1 MAFRTPLKLEIN
13 TASSNVSFQNCTAAE
28 ITQVT
33 TEMIRQYGAN
43 PSATISVGSGN
54 MGTITDTRL
63 EVGAVGN
70 DATDFDTQGETADVF
85 TETVSFNTLVGAFHG
100 VSAPT
105 IGRGTAISNA
115 TNTAYSFPCYID
127 DASGGEQS
135 IRQFNLDDML
145 DTFWHPAATRLSGN
159 GDGSINGTDT
169 AGTYTMNSATSLSGH
184 TRVSATPI
192 FTDTRATASDY
203 SAAGIPEAADQQD
216 VVLNYYLYRRN
227 STSAAAMPYLVGF
240 EKGEVIPRL
249 IPHATLSSQ
258 LQAVARYGAINE
270 SSYRIQYAFAA
281 STSGYT
287 TRATALDTKL
297 NSSAYL
303 TLKVGDDYR
312 SQEVPA
318 GSVATAATYNFGIKI
333 S

>member
-1 MAFRTPLKLEIN
+1 MAVKIPLKLVIN
-13 TASSNVSFQNCTAAE
+13 SASSNVSFQVCTQAE
-28 ITQVT
+28 VIQIS

-54 MGTITDTRL
+54 MGAITDTRL

-70 DATDFDTQGETADVF
+70 DATNFDTQGETADVS
-85 TETVSFNTLVGAFHG
+85 TETVSYNKLVGAFHG
-100 VSAPT
+100 VSAPSFS
-105 IGRGTAISNA
+105 RGTEISNS
-115 TNTAYSFPCYID
+115 TNTAFSFPCYID
-127 DASGGEQS
+127 DATGDAQS

-145 DTFWHPAATRLSGN
+145 DTFWHPAATRMVGAITSGA
-159 GDGSINGTDT
+159 DS
-169 AGTYTMNSATSLSGH
+169 AGTYTMSSATSLSNH

-203 SAAGIPEAADQQD
+203 TAAGVPEAADQQD

-240 EKGEVIPRL
+240 AKGVTTPQL

-258 LQAVARYGAINE
+258 LKAIARYGAINE

-281 STSGYT
+281 STSGFT
-287 TRATALDTKL
+287 TRATAIDTKL

-303 TLKVGDDYR
+303 TRQVGDDYR

-318 GSVATAATYNFGIKI
+318 GSAATISTYNFGVKI

>member
-1 MAFRTPLKLEIN
+1 MAVRIPLKLIIN
-13 TASSNVSFQNCTAAE
+13 SASSNISFQRCTQTE
-28 ITQVT
+28 VNQVT

-70 DATDFDTQGETADVF
+70 DATNFDTQGETADVS
-85 TETVSFNTLVGAFHG
+85 TETVSYNKLVGAFHG
-100 VSAPT
+100 VSAPSFS
-105 IGRGTAISNA
+105 RGTEISNS
-115 TNTAYSFPCYID
+115 TNTAFSFPCYID
-127 DASGGEQS
+127 DATGDAQS

-145 DTFWHPAATRLSGN
+145 DTFWHPAATRMVGASTSGA
-159 GDGSINGTDT
+159 DS
-169 AGTYTMNSATSLSGH
+169 AGTYTMSSATSLSNH

-203 SAAGIPEAADQQD
+203 TAAGVPEAADQQD

-227 STSAAAMPYLVGF
+227 SASAAAMPYLVGF
-240 EKGEVIPRL
+240 AKGVSIPQL

-258 LQAVARYGAINE
+258 LKAIARYGAINE

-281 STSGYT
+281 STSGFT
-287 TRATALDTKL
+287 TRATAIDTKL

-303 TLKVGDDYR
+303 TRQVGDDYR

-318 GSVATAATYNFGIKI
+318 GSAATISTYNFGIKI

>member
-1 MAFRTPLKLEIN
+1 MAFRTPLKLIIN
-13 TASSNVSFQNCTAAE
+13 ASGSNITFQNCTAAE

-43 PSATISVGSGN
+43 PSAAISVGSGN

-70 DATDFDTQGETADVF
+70 DTTNFDTESETADVS
-85 TETVSFNTLVGAFHG
+85 TETVSYNKLVGAFHG
-100 VSAPT
+100 VSAPSFS
-105 IGRGTAISNA
+105 RGTEISNS
-115 TNTAYSFPCYID
+115 TNTAFSFPCYID
-127 DASGGEQS
+127 DASGDAQS
-135 IRQFNLDDML
+135 IRQFSLDDML
-145 DTFWHPAATRLSGN
+145 DTFWHPTATRLAAG
-159 GDGSINGTDT
+159 GAGADA
-169 AGTYTMNSATSLSGH
+169 AGTYTINSATSLSNH

-203 SAAGIPEAADQQD
+203 TASNVPNAADQQD

-240 EKGEVIPRL
+240 AKGVTTPQL

-258 LQAVARYGAINE
+258 LKAIARYGAINE

-281 STSGYT
+281 STSGFT
-287 TRATALDTKL
+287 TRATAIDTKL

-303 TLKVGDDYR
+303 TRQVGDDYR

-318 GSVATAATYNFGIKI
+318 GSAATISTYNFGVKI

>member
-1 MAFRTPLKLEIN
+1 MAFRTPLKLIIN
-13 TASSNVSFQNCTAAE
+13 ASGSNITFQNCTAAE

-54 MGTITDTRL
+54 MGAITDTRL

-70 DATDFDTQGETADVF
+70 DATNFDTQGETADVS
-85 TETVSFNTLVGAFHG
+85 TETVSYNKLVGAFHG
-100 VSAPT
+100 VSAPSFS
-105 IGRGTAISNA
+105 RGTEISNS
-115 TNTAYSFPCYID
+115 TNTAFSFPCYM
-127 DASGGEQS
+127 DATSTAEPS
-135 IRQFNLDDML
+135 IRQFSLDDML
-145 DTFWHPAATRLSGN
+145 DTFWHPAATRLAAG
-159 GDGSINGTDT
+159 GAGADA
-169 AGTYTMNSATSLSGH
+169 AGTYTINSATSLSNH

-203 SAAGIPEAADQQD
+203 TAAGVPEAADQQD

-240 EKGEVIPRL
+240 AKGVTTPQL

-258 LQAVARYGAINE
+258 LKAIARYGAINE

-281 STSGYT
+281 STSGFT
-287 TRATALDTKL
+287 TRATAIDTKL

-303 TLKVGDDYR
+303 TRQVGDDYR

-318 GSVATAATYNFGIKI
+318 GSAATISTYNFGIKI

>member
-1 MAFRTPLKLEIN
+1 MAVKIPLKLVIN
-13 TASSNVSFQNCTAAE
+13 SASSNVSFQVCTQAE
-28 ITQVT
+28 VIQIS

-54 MGTITDTRL
+54 MGAITDTRL

-70 DATDFDTQGETADVF
+70 DATNFDTQGETANVS
-85 TETVSFNTLVGAFHG
+85 TETVSYNKLVGAFHG
-100 VSAPT
+100 VSAPSFS
-105 IGRGTAISNA
+105 RGTEISNS
-115 TNTAYSFPCYID
+115 TNTAFSFPFYID
-127 DASGGEQS
+127 DASGASQS

-145 DTFWHPAATRLSGN
+145 DTFWHPTATRLAAG
-159 GDGSINGTDT
+159 GAGADA
-169 AGTYTMNSATSLSGH
+169 AGTYTINSATSLSNH

-203 SAAGIPEAADQQD
+203 TAAGVPEAADQQD

-227 STSAAAMPYLVGF
+227 SASAAAMPYLVGF
-240 EKGEVIPRL
+240 AKGVSIPQL
-249 IPHATLSSQ
+249 IPHATLKSQ
-258 LQAVARYGAINE
+258 LQAIARYGAINE

-281 STSGYT
+281 STSGFT
-287 TRATALDTKL
+287 TRATAIDTKL

-303 TLKVGDDYR
+303 TRQVGDDYR

-318 GSVATAATYNFGIKI
+318 GSAATISTYNFGIKI

>member
-1 MAFRTPLKLEIN
+1 MAVRIPLKLIIN
-13 TASSNVSFQNCTAAE
+13 SANSDISFQRCNQTE
-28 ITQVT
+28 VNQIT

-43 PSATISVGSGN
+43 PSATISVGTGN
-54 MGTITDTRL
+54 MGNITDTRL

-70 DATDFDTQGETADVF
+70 DATNFDTQSETADVS
-85 TETVSFNTLVGAFHG
+85 TETVTYNKLVGAFHG
-100 VSAPT
+100 VSAPSFS
-105 IGRGTAISNA
+105 RGTEISNA
-115 TNTAYSFPCYID
+115 TNTAFSFPCYID
-127 DASGGEQS
+127 DASGDAQG

-145 DTFWHPAATRLSGN
+145 DTFWHAAATRLAAG
-159 GDGSINGTDT
+159 GAGVDA
-169 AGTYTMNSATSLSGH
+169 AGTYTINSATSLSNH

-203 SAAGIPEAADQQD
+203 TAGGVPEAADQQD

-240 EKGEVIPRL
+240 AKGVTTPQL
-249 IPHATLSSQ
+249 IQHATLSSQ
-258 LQAVARYGAINE
+258 LQAIARYGAINE
-270 SSYRIQYAFAA
+270 ASYRIQYAFAA

-287 TRATALDTKL
+287 TRATAIDTKL

-303 TLKVGDDYR
+303 TRQVSDDYR

-318 GSVATAATYNFGIKI
+318 GSATTISTYNFGIKI

>member
-1 MAFRTPLKLEIN
+1 MAFRTPLKLIIN
-13 TASSNVSFQNCTAAE
+13 ASGSNITFQNCTAAE

-70 DATDFDTQGETADVF
+70 DATNFDTQSETADVS
-85 TETVSFNTLVGAFHG
+85 TETVSYNKLVGAFHG
-100 VSAPT
+100 VSAPSFS
-105 IGRGTAISNA
+105 RGTEISNS
-115 TNTAYSFPCYID
+115 TNTAFSFPCYID
-127 DASGGEQS
+127 DASGDAQS
-135 IRQFNLDDML
+135 IRQFSLDDML
-145 DTFWHPAATRLSGN
+145 DTFWHPTATRLAAG
-159 GDGSINGTDT
+159 GAGADA
-169 AGTYTMNSATSLSGH
+169 AGTYTINSATSLSGH

>member
-1 MAFRTPLKLEIN
+1 MAFRTPLKLIIN
-13 TASSNVSFQNCTAAE
+13 ASGSNITFQNCTAAE

-54 MGTITDTRL
+54 MGAITDTRL

-70 DATDFDTQGETADVF
+70 DATNFDTQGETADVS
-85 TETVSFNTLVGAFHG
+85 TETVSYNKLVGAFHG
-100 VSAPT
+100 VSAPSFS
-105 IGRGTAISNA
+105 RGTEISNS
-115 TNTAYSFPCYID
+115 TNTAFSFPCYID
-127 DASGGEQS
+127 ATSTAESS

-145 DTFWHPAATRLSGN
+145 DTFWHPVAEAIVAGGTTPDAA
-159 GDGSINGTDT
+159 GSYITHT
-169 AGTYTMNSATSLSGH
+169 ATSLANH
-184 TRVSATPI
+184 TLVSSTPI

-203 SAAGIPEAADQQD
+203 TAGGVPEAADQQD
-216 VVLNYYLYRRN
+216 VVTNYYLLRRN
-227 STSAAAMPYLVGF
+227 VSTVNYTPYLVGF
-240 EKGEVIPRL
+240 AKNVSIPQL

-258 LQAVARYGAINE
+258 LQAIARYGAINE
-270 SSYRIQYAFAA
+270 SGYRIQYAFAA
-281 STSGYT
+281 STSGFT
-287 TRATALDTKL
+287 TRATAIDTKL

-303 TLKVGDDYR
+303 TRQVGDDYR

-318 GSVATAATYNFGIKI
+318 GSAATISTYNFGIKI

>member
-1 MAFRTPLKLEIN
+1 MAFRTPLKLIIN
-13 TASSNVSFQNCTAAE
+13 ASGSNISFQNCTAAE

-70 DATDFDTQGETADVF
+70 DATNFDTQGETADVS
-85 TETVSFNTLVGAFHG
+85 TETVSYNKLVGAFHG
-100 VSAPT
+100 VSAPSFS
-105 IGRGTAISNA
+105 RGTEISNS
-115 TNTAYSFPCYID
+115 TNTAFSFPCYM
-127 DASGGEQS
+127 DATSTAESS

-145 DTFWHPAATRLSGN
+145 DTFWHPTATRLAAG
-159 GDGSINGTDT
+159 GAGADA
-169 AGTYTMNSATSLSGH
+169 AGTYTINSATSLSNH
-184 TRVSATPI
+184 TRVSSTPI

-203 SAAGIPEAADQQD
+203 TAAGVPEAADQQD

-227 STSAAAMPYLVGF
+227 SASAAAMPYLVGF
-240 EKGEVIPRL
+240 AKGVSIPQL

-258 LQAVARYGAINE
+258 LKAIARYGAINE
-270 SSYRIQYAFAA
+270 ASYRIQYRFGTGTG
-281 STSGYT
+281 SSFT
-287 TRATALDTKL
+287 TRATAIDTKL

-303 TLKVGDDYR
+303 TLQVGDDYR

-318 GSVATAATYNFGIKI
+318 GSAATISTYNFGIKI

>member
-1 MAFRTPLKLEIN
+1 MAFRTPLKLIIN
-13 TASSNVSFQNCTAAE
+13 SSGSDITFQNCTAAE

-33 TEMIRQYGAN
+33 TEMIRQYGAD

-63 EVGAVGN
+63 EVGAAGSDSTN
-70 DATDFDTQGETADVF
+70 FDTQGETADVS
-85 TETVSFNTLVGAFHG
+85 TETVSFNKLVGAFHG
-100 VSAPT
+100 VSAPSFS
-105 IGRGTAISNA
+105 RGTEISNA
-115 TNTAYSFPCYID
+115 TNTAFSFPCYID
-127 DASGGEQS
+127 DASGASQS
-135 IRQFNLDDML
+135 IRQFSLDDML
-145 DTFWHPAATRLSGN
+145 DTFWHPAATRLAAG
-159 GDGSINGTDT
+159 GTGADA
-169 AGTYTMNSATSLSGH
+169 AGTYTINSATSLSNH

-203 SAAGIPEAADQQD
+203 TAGGIPEAADQQD

-227 STSAAAMPYLVGF
+227 SASAADMPYLVGF
-240 EKGEVIPRL
+240 AKGVSIPQL

-258 LQAVARYGAINE
+258 LKAIARYGAINE

-287 TRATALDTKL
+287 TRSTALDTKL
-297 NSSAYL
+297 DGSTYL
-303 TLKVGDDYR
+303 TNQVGDDYR
-312 SQEVPA
+312 SQEVPS
-318 GSVATAATYNFGIKI
+318 GSASTITTYNFGIKI